1 MLLFLLLTLFT
12 IATIVFG
19 HMWEKKHYLSTSSI
33 GMVASV
39 LGIFSGIILVIVL
52 VVALCINLTESE
64 DYVIAMAEYEGLNY
78 IVENVDDNYLD
89 DFDIRK
95 ADIVNKVYDWNV
107 KVTKNQQYCD
117 NIWVGMFTQDFWKEI
132 PLIDYERLNRS

>member
-12 IATIVFG
+12 IATIALG
-19 HMWEKKHYLSTSSI
+19 HWWEEKHYLSTSPI
-33 GMVASV
+33 GMVASIF
-39 LGIFSGIILVIVL
+39 GTFSGIILAFVL

-64 DYVIAMAEYEGLNY
+64 DYAIAMTEYEGLNY

-95 ADIVNKVYDWNV
+95 ADIVNKIYEWNI
-107 KVTKNQQYCD
+107 KVVRNQQYCD
-117 NIWVGMFTQDFWKEI
+117 NIWVGMFVQDFWKEV
-132 PLIDYERLNRS
+132 PLIDYELLNRS

>member
-12 IATIVFG
+12 IASIVFG
-19 HMWEKKHYLSTSSI
+19 HKWEKKHYLSTSPI

-39 LGIFSGIILVIVL
+39 LGIFSAIILAIVL
-52 VVALCINLTESE
+52 VVALYINLTESE
-64 DYVIAMAEYEGLNY
+64 DYAIAMAEYEGLNY

-95 ADIVNKVYDWNV
+95 ADIVNKVYEWNV
-107 KVTKNQQYCD
+107 KVITNQQYCD

>member
-19 HMWEKKHYLSTSSI
+19 HYWEKKNPYSTSPI

-39 LGIFSGIILVIVL
+39 FGIFSGIILVIAL

-95 ADIVNKVYDWNV
+95 ADIVNKVYEWNV

-117 NIWVGMFTQDFWKEI
+117 NIWIGMFTQDFWKEI
-132 PLIDYERLNRS
+132 PTIDYELLNRS

>member
-1 MLLFLLLTLFT
+1 MLLLLLLTLFT

-19 HMWEKKHYLSTSSI
+19 HWWEKKHYLSTSPI
-33 GMVASV
+33 GMVSSV
-39 LGIFSGIILVIVL
+39 FGIFSAIILAIVL

-64 DYVIAMAEYEGLNY
+64 DYAIAMAEYEGLNY

-95 ADIVNKVYDWNV
+95 ADIVNKVYEWNV
-107 KVTKNQQYCD
+107 KVTTNQQYCD
-117 NIWVGMFTQDFWKEI
+117 NIWVGVFTQDFWKEI

>member
-12 IATIVFG
+12 IASIVFG
-19 HMWEKKHYLSTSSI
+19 HKWEKKHYLSTSPI
-33 GMVASV
+33 GRVASV
-39 LGIFSGIILVIVL
+39 FGVFSGIILVIVL

-64 DYVIAMAEYEGLNY
+64 DYAIAMAEYEGLNY

-95 ADIVNKVYDWNV
+95 ADIVNKVYEWNI

>member
-12 IATIVFG
+12 IVTIAFG
-19 HMWEKKHYLSTSSI
+19 HWWEKKHYLSMSPI

-39 LGIFSGIILVIVL
+39 FGIFFGAILAIAL
-52 VVALCINLTESE
+52 VVALCINLTESTN
-64 DYVIAMAEYEGLNY
+64 YAITMAEYEGLNY

-95 ADIVNKVYDWNV
+95 ADIVNKVYEWNV
-107 KVTKNQQYCD
+107 RVTTNQQYCD